1 MSTSTKAAA
10 VRAAAVAF
18 ALVAA
23 FCVQPASAQ
32 NTKTNSAATPDWSGW
47 WFLQMG
53 RPPGNA
59 NPSSAPPAGGRSD
72 AVRKITPDSFGQPP
86 FKPEYQELAKKLL
99 AFELSEQTEPPPGAK
114 PYKTCE
120 PFRFTGKFFADP
132 EAGVEFLM
140 TPGRVT
146 IADEAGQLRRIYLDR
161 KMPAEVDETYTGT
174 SVGRWEDQ
182 TLVIETTGL
191 SRNTQFMVV
200 GGGIPI
206 GKNVRSTERISL
218 KEPDVLQIDSVVM
231 APDSLSEPYKST
243 TLLRRAKNYVP
254 HEFSFCDDTD
264 RYLNPETGDIFFDL
278 TPPADLPP
286 PPQ

>member
-1 MSTSTKAAA
+1 MSTSIKAAA
-10 VRAAAVAF
+10 RCVVVAF
-18 ALVAA
+18 AVAA
-23 FCVQPASAQ
+23 ALCLQPVAAESA
-32 NTKTNSAATPDWSGW
+32 KTNRNGATPDWSGW

-59 NPSSAPPAGGRSD
+59 NAGASGPSGERSD

-86 FKPEYQELAKKLL
+86 FKPENQELAKKLL
-99 AFELSEQTEPPPGAK
+99 AFELGELKEPPPGAK

-161 KMPAEVDETYTGT
+161 KMPAEVDETYAGT
-174 SVGRWEDQ
+174 SVGHWEGQ

-206 GKNVRSTERISL
+206 GKNVRSTERIHL
-218 KEPDVLQIDSVVM
+218 KESDVLQIDSVVI
-231 APDSLSEPYKST
+231 APDSLAEPYKST

-264 RYLNPETGDIFFDL
+264 RYLDPATGDIFFDM